1 MLDTDGILYT
11 GQTHGT
17 IKIVHKFE
25 FIVCMLVCVYVYMCV
40 YVHLYYITFLEIINN
55 CQYNII

>member
-11 GQTHGT
+11 GHTHGT

-55 CQYNII
+55 CQ